1 MKGRRMYYATKKNL
15 ISLAIFASLSFP
27 VSADTTEPKH
37 SCVKPDHPGE
47 LASEARMKGFQ
58 KEVNDYRDCVN
69 KFAQEQRAQAEA
81 HTVAGNKA
89 IEEFNAFVKT
99 EMNPK
104 KDK

>member
-1 MKGRRMYYATKKNL
+1 MYIKANKFL
-15 ISLAIFASLSFP
+15 VSMLLFASLSLP
-27 VSADTTEPKH
+27 ALADTTEPKH
-37 SCVKPDHPGE
+37 NCVKPDYPGE

-69 KFAQEQRAQAEA
+69 KFAQEQRAQAES
-81 HTVAGNKA
+81 HTAAGNKA